1 MKVNQQTEQKRQQE
15 AFDGVSIVKSK
26 RYLQYASLLDSVLE
40 PDKLYSHDDVQKILE
55 EVLTQPVETVVND

>member
-1 MKVNQQTEQKRQQE
+1 M
-15 AFDGVSIVKSK
+15 SIVKSK